1 MPKHALPTKP
11 YKAGK
16 HAGSY
21 NVVLEI
27 LALTKELQ
35 RLLRSMK

>member
-16 HAGSY
+16 HAGNY
-21 NVVLEI
+21 DLVLEL

-35 RLLRSMK
+35 RLIRSMK